1 MLHDKATIRVQIT
14 SPNLGCFD
22 RAYDVPF
29 DGDMLEYRGII
40 SDRLDRLSD
49 MAKQWVEKQ
58 IFPAP
63 RPSAIEE
70 VINEIELAEMKNRM
84 KDERRTN

>member
-1 MLHDKATIRVQIT
+1 MLHDKAKIRVQIT

-58 IFPAP
+58 MFPTP

-70 VINEIELAEMKNRM
+70 VINEIELAKMKNRM

>member
-22 RAYDVPF
+22 RMYDVPF

-49 MAKQWVEKQ
+49 MAKQWVVNQ
-58 IFPAP
+58 MFPAHRLSP
-63 RPSAIEE
+63 IEE
-70 VINEIELAEMKNRM
+70 VINEIEMAEMRNRL
-84 KDERRTN
+84 